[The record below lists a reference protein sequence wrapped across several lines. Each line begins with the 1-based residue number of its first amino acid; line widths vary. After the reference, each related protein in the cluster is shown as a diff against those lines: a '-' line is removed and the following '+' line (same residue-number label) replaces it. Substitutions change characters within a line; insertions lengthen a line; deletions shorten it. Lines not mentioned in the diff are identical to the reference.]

1 VVGLLEGDPEL
12 TFAVDSGV
20 VCLVGGRGLVALDQ
34 RTGDHRWHRLA
45 DLSYGAKPVAA
56 GATIYAGRD
65 EDGDGGVRRWELADG
80 TEQPM
85 LGPQAAAIQLN
96 LAGNTLYVTTAN
108 AVHSVALPAP

>member
-1 VVGLLEGDPEL
+1 
-12 TFAVDSGV
+12 
-20 VCLVGGRGLVALDQ
+20 
-34 RTGDHRWHRLA
+34 
-45 DLSYGAKPVAA
+45 
-56 GATIYAGRD
+56 
-65 EDGDGGVRRWELADG
+65 LADG